1 MSKILELP
9 SRKIFIKDLQ
19 QATKCPLN
27 NTDSQ
32 QKVIREWQ
40 ATGRTFSVAW
50 IQGTVLQISNDSD
63 IVLLDDGTGVSKVIG
78 CCKIPYMSDKLMR
91 GQYAMVIGQ
100 LLQTGQIPVLRALKF
115 QNLNNHIVDIETCW
129 ILEVLNHMMNKDITS
144 S

>member
-50 IQGTVLQISNDSD
+50 IQGTVLQ
-63 IVLLDDGTGVSKVIG
+63 VRV
-78 CCKIPYMSDKLMR
+78 
-91 GQYAMVIGQ
+91 
-100 LLQTGQIPVLRALKF
+100 
-115 QNLNNHIVDIETCW
+115 
-129 ILEVLNHMMNKDITS
+129 
-144 S
+144 